1 MPKFHDSHIE
11 MVDLIDE
18 RNIGLYYHFLEAEL
32 MNPGAIL
39 MYDFYN
45 VHNIILHCLSY
56 FEMAFLPF
64 ANKGI
69 QIVKQ

>member
-1 MPKFHDSHIE
+1 
-11 MVDLIDE
+11 MVDLIYG
-18 RNIGLYYHFLEAEL
+18 RNIGLYYHFLAAEL

-39 MYDFYN
+39 THDFYN

-56 FEMAFLPF
+56 FEMAILPF

-69 QIVKQ
+69 KIVKQ